1 MPTNIPYG
9 SEQAVRL
16 QSAGLFAATMQR
28 HTLINR
34 MTGPLPKQP
43 DAEKSLRWQSDNS
56 MPIVRCMDLTKTAGD
71 EITIDLINP
80 VGGKPTMGDR
90 NIEGQGASM
99 SFDDMALRIDQSRKA
114 ISAGGKM
121 TQQRTVH
128 ELRKLARAQGD
139 GFMKRLEDQL
149 CMVHLAGARGFANDA
164 MWSIPLEAD
173 PDYTDIVVNTVKTP
187 TWNRHYV
194 STGSGIVQAADATSG
209 YAAGAL
215 TSADVMDLDVIDNL
229 RSLIDDMAF
238 PPTPIMLPGDD
249 AAMDDPLY
257 LLMVTA
263 PQYESLKKADSAAFR
278 TFQAA
283 AQARASNSGQ
293 HPLFRGEVGLWN
305 GILVKKMSRP
315 IRFTGGNNVK
325 YWPTASRNTA
335 GLAESSMTSL
345 AVTSGTNVDR
355 ALLLG
360 GQALAE
366 AYGKTR
372 QTGNPYFW
380 SEKELDHGNTME
392 VAIGMIGGKS
402 KVRFRMDHGSGLEDT
417 DFGVIAVDTYVN
429 VI

>member
-16 QSAGLFAATMQR
+16 QSAGLFAATQQR
-28 HTLINR
+28 QTLINR
-34 MTGPLPKQP
+34 ISGPLPKQP
-43 DAEKSLRWQSDNS
+43 DAEKSLRWQSDNA

-90 NIEGQGASM
+90 NIEGNGSSM
-99 SFDDMALRIDQSRKA
+99 TFDDMALRIDQARKA

-128 ELRKLARAQGD
+128 DLRKLARAQAD
-139 GFMKRLEDQL
+139 GYMKRLEDQL
-149 CMVHLAGARGFANDA
+149 CMVHLAGARGFSNDA
-164 MWSIPLEAD
+164 MWAVPLESDAD
-173 PDYTDIVVNTVKTP
+173 YNEIVVNTVKTP

-194 STGSGIVQAADATSG
+194 STGSGIVQAADSTSG

-238 PPTPIMLPGDD
+238 PPTPIMMPGDE

-257 LLMVTA
+257 LLLVTA
-263 PQYESLKKADSAAFR
+263 PQYESIKKADSAAFR

-283 AQARASNSGQ
+283 AQARASVAGQ

-315 IRFTGGNNVK
+315 IRFTGGNAVK
-325 YWPTASRNTA
+325 YWPTASRYTA
-335 GLAESSMTSL
+335 DLAESSMTSL
-345 AVTSGTNVDR
+345 TVTSGTNVDR

-402 KVRFRMDHGSGLEDT
+402 KVRFRMDHGSGAEDT